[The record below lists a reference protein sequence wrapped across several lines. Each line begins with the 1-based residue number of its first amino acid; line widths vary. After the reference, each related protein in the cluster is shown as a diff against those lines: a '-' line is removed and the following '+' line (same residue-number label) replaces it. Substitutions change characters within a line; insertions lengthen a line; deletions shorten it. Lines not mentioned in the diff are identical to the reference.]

1 MPYLRIQT
9 NLPLNKKTDRSM
21 LKEASA
27 LVATELGKPEEYVMV
42 ALQPD
47 TPMAFAGSDD
57 PAAFIEL
64 KGIGLPAAKTKRLS
78 EVLSALV
85 NQHLGIPIGRVFLN
99 FADVPPNL
107 WGWNGDTF

>member
-9 NLPLNKKTDRSM
+9 NLPLSKRADRSM

-27 LVATELGKPEEYVMV
+27 LVAAELGKPEEYVMV

-57 PAAFIEL
+57 PAAVIEV
-64 KGIGLPAAKTKRLS
+64 KGIGLPATKSKRLS
-78 EVLSALV
+78 QVLSGLV
-85 NQHLGIPIGRVFLN
+85 NQHLGIPIDRVFLN

>member
-9 NLPLNKKTDRSM
+9 NLPLTKNADRTM
-21 LKEASA
+21 LKQASA
-27 LVATELGKPEEYVMV
+27 LVAKELGKPEEYVMV

-47 TPMAFAGSDD
+47 TPMVFAGSDD
-57 PAAFIEL
+57 PAAFVEL
-64 KGIGLPAAKTKRLS
+64 KGIGLPASKTQHLS
-78 EVLSALV
+78 KVLSTLINA
-85 NQHLGIPIGRVFLN
+85 HLGIPIDRVFLN

>member
-9 NLPLNKKTDRSM
+9 NLPLNKKADRTM
-21 LKEASA
+21 LKQASA
-27 LVATELGKPEEYVMV
+27 LVAAELGKPEDYVMV
-42 ALQPD
+42 AVQPD
-47 TPMAFAGSDD
+47 TPMSFAGTDD

-64 KGIGLPAAKTKRLS
+64 KGIGLPAAKSQRLS
-78 EVLSALV
+78 QVLSGLV
-85 NQHLGIPIGRVFLN
+85 NQHLGIPIDRIFLN

>member
-9 NLPLNKKTDRSM
+9 NLPLNKKAERTI
-21 LKEASA
+21 LKEASS

-47 TPMAFAGSDD
+47 TPMGFAGSDD

-64 KGIGLPAAKTKRLS
+64 KGIGLPAAKTNRLS
-78 EVLSALV
+78 QVLSGLI
-85 NQHLGIPIGRVFLN
+85 NEHLGIPSQRIFLN
-99 FADVPPNL
+99 FADIPPNL

>member
-9 NLPLNKKTDRSM
+9 NLPLNKKTDRS
-21 LKEASA
+21 LLQEASA
-27 LVATELGKPEEYVMV
+27 LVAKELGKPEEYVMV

-47 TPMAFAGSDD
+47 ISMAFAGTDD

-64 KGIGLPAAKTKRLS
+64 KGIGLPAAKSQRLS
-78 EVLSALV
+78 QVLSGLV
-85 NQHLGIPIGRVFLN
+85 NQHLGIPIDRIFLN

>member
-9 NLPLNKKTDRSM
+9 NLPLNEKAERTM
-21 LKEASA
+21 LKQAAA
-27 LVATELGKPEEYVMV
+27 LVAAELGKPEEYMMV

-47 TPMAFAGSDD
+47 TPMAFGGSDD

-64 KGIGLPAAKTKRLS
+64 KGIGIPAAKAKRLS
-78 EVLSALV
+78 QVLSGLV
-85 NQHLGIPIGRVFLN
+85 NEHLGIPIDRIYLN
-99 FADVPPNL
+99 FADVPSNL

>member
-9 NLPLNKKTDRSM
+9 NLPLTKNADRNM
-21 LKEASA
+21 LKQASA
-27 LVATELGKPEEYVMV
+27 LVAKELGKPEEYVMV

-57 PAAFIEL
+57 PAAFVEL
-64 KGIGLPAAKTKRLS
+64 KGIGLPASKTQHLS
-78 EVLSALV
+78 QVLSSLI
-85 NQHLGIPIGRVFLN
+85 NTHLGIPIDRVFLN

>member
-9 NLPLNKKTDRSM
+9 NLPLNEKAERTM
-21 LKEASA
+21 LKQASL

-64 KGIGLPAAKTKRLS
+64 KGIGLPAAKSKRLS
-78 EVLSALV
+78 QVLSSLV
-85 NQHLGIPIGRVFLN
+85 NEHLGIPIDRVFLN
-99 FADVPPNL
+99 FADVPSNL